1 MDESLLIETVTC
13 GDANMIGIATLN
25 RPQTLNG
32 LSLDMTRTLDKALR
46 DWAQRP
52 DIVAVIFR
60 GAGEKAFCAG
70 GDLHGLYHEMLKHQG
85 EPASANQYACD
96 FFSEEYALD
105 YLIHTYS
112 KPIICWGDGIVMGGG
127 MGLMAGASHRIVTD
141 TSRLAMPEIN
151 IGLFPDVGG
160 SWLLARCP
168 GQTGLFLA
176 LTGALI
182 GASDAIYS
190 SMADHAVPR
199 DQWSKL
205 LDALKATR
213 WETSQSAFQ
222 QVTDVIHSLKA
233 MDLEAG
239 PLQKHRQ
246 TIDRVCQGY
255 DFERIASNVGSLASH
270 EDPWLAKAAN
280 TFLKGCPATARLS
293 WILLQRARHMS
304 LAQIFRMEYGVAI
317 ECAARGNFQEGIR
330 AVLVDKDR
338 NPKWHPAT
346 LAETGGNWSEPY
358 FALSIDDPAHPLAR
372 LGR

>member
-1 MDESLLIETVTC
+1 MDDSLLVETLQC
-13 GDANMIGIATLN
+13 EDGSLIGVATLN

-32 LSLDMTRTLDKALR
+32 LSLEMTRILDKALK
-46 DWAQRP
+46 DWAARAEV
-52 DIVAVIFR
+52 VAVIFK

-70 GDLHGLYHEMLKHQG
+70 GDLHGLYHEMIEHKG
-85 EPASANQYACD
+85 KPASANKYACD
-96 FFSEEYALD
+96 FFSEEYELD

-112 KPIICWGDGIVMGGG
+112 KPILCWGDGIVMGGG

-160 SWLLARCP
+160 SWLLSRCP

-190 SMADHAVPR
+190 SMADHAIAR
-199 DQWSKL
+199 DQWSNL
-205 LDALKATR
+205 VDRLKAAR
-213 WETSQSAFQ
+213 WSRGQADFQ
-222 QVTDVIHSLKA
+222 QVTDVIHSLPA
-233 MDLEAG
+233 LELAPG

-246 TIDRVCQGY
+246 TIDQVCQGY
-255 DFERIASNVGSLASH
+255 DLDRIAGNLSGLAQH
-270 EDPWLAKAAN
+270 EDPWLVKAAH
-280 TFLKGCPATARLS
+280 TFEKGCPAAARLS
-293 WILLQRARHMS
+293 WILLRRARHMS
-304 LAQIFRMEYGVAI
+304 LAEIFRMEYGVAI

-338 NPKWHPAT
+338 NPKWQPAT
-346 LAETGGNWSEPY
+346 LAQTGGDWAEPY
-358 FALSIDDPAHPLAR
+358 FSLAIDDPAHPLAG